1 MNQLYPQQK
10 SDIDPELDYLI
21 KAAQHFSPSLKG
33 VIGAHQPGMIK
44 HGEDNQKAIT
54 LLYQRLQTAHPE
66 AGMPY
71 WSVRAWSLLV
81 WQPIYLALIGVHQ
94 LNIVVPIDKISQ
106 TRTAESVAGFVIPS
120 DSYIRSNIND
130 LIGVSGGQLKSICNA
145 TFDQLSEVTRI
156 RKVSAMRLVAD
167 TLLAALNRLKHSN
180 SQLTNQHIINL
191 GELWLSAL
199 ELSGQSSYMPI
210 KLSSGREQLVLNRK
224 GCCMHYRR
232 QDGVLCASCP
242 KQKLPLRVERCC
254 KQFSSSN

>member
-1 MNQLYPQQK
+1 MNQLYSQQK
-10 SDIDPELDYLI
+10 PGIGSEIQYLI
-21 KAAQHFSPSLKG
+21 TAAQRFSPSLKG
-33 VIGAHQPGMIK
+33 VTGVHQPGMIK
-44 HGEDNQKAIT
+44 HGEDNNEAIA

-71 WSVRAWSLLV
+71 WSIRAWSLLA

-94 LNIVVPIDKISQ
+94 LNIVAPIDKISQ
-106 TRTAESVAGFVIPS
+106 IRTADSVAGFVIPS
-120 DSYIRSNIND
+120 DSYIRSDVND
-130 LIGVSGGQLKSICNA
+130 LISVSACQLKHVCNA
-145 TFDQLSEVTRI
+145 IFDQLSEITRI
-156 RKVSAMRLVAD
+156 RKVSAMRLIAD

-191 GELWLSAL
+191 GELWLSAM

-232 QDGVLCASCP
+232 QDGALCASCP
-242 KQKLPLRVERCC
+242 KQQLPLRIERCR
-254 KQFSSSN
+254 KQFNS